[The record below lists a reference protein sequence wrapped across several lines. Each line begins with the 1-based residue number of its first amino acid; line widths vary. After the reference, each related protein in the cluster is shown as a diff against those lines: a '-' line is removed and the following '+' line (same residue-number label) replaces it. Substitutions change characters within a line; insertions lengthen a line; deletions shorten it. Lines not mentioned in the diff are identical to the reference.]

1 MTSSLRTKIKR
12 YDSLDEMKADEYRY
26 WQQQPDHEYR
36 SCYCGQEMD
45 GTLDRADTSGQ
56 GAPCVRGTLPMPL

>member
-26 WQQQPDHEYR
+26 WQQQPDHVRLTATFELSREAYALKA
-36 SCYCGQEMD
+36 
-45 GTLDRADTSGQ
+45 TPADAARLQ
-56 GAPCVRGTLPMPL
+56 RPLVQLER